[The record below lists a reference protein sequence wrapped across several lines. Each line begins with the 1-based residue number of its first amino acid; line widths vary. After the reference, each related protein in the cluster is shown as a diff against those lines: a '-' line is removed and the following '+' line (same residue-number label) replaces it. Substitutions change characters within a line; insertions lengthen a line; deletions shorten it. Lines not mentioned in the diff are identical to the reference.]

1 MIDLI
6 KRTMLTGVGLAV
18 MTKEKVE
25 ELGRDLAEQAKLGES
40 EGREFVDNLMKQ
52 SENARGEFE
61 TRVDALVK
69 KAVEGLNLVHKDDV
83 AKLQQ
88 RVETLEAEL
97 KKHESASSHGA
108 GASQHGV

>member
-1 MIDLI
+1 MMIDLI

-18 MTKEKVE
+18 MTKEKVG

-69 KAVEGLNLVHKDDV
+69 KAVEGLNLVHKDEV

-88 RVETLEAEL
+88 RIEALEAEL
-97 KKHESASSHGA
+97 RKHESS
-108 GASQHGV
+108 SQHGV